1 MAKEKLT
8 EQQYEEFDYITD
20 FYLPIK
26 EVEDKYN
33 SPHLK
38 RLSALLNKLAPFL
51 STSVNPKTPATAP
64 NGFINASIGR
74 IKGPIMESI
83 TLAPGDTLDCSGLCV
98 VGVVSGKA
106 VLDEIQLHTG
116 NFALVPACVDNAVAQ
131 ADTKTVLILARPA

>member
-38 RLSALLNKLAPFL
+38 RLRDAKIDSYEYLGLEKVEGRTEIVKKWEEAMENYEYIVFTALLGSLNIEGNTASGTTYTIEV
-51 STSVNPKTPATAP
+51 STDI
-64 NGFINASIGR
+64 NGKKSQIHGQY
-74 IKGPIMESI
+74 
-83 TLAPGDTLDCSGLCV
+83 
-98 VGVVSGKA
+98 
-106 VLDEIQLHTG
+106 LDEFTKRENKWFFQKRTFSILH
-116 NFALVPACVDNAVAQ
+116 D
-131 ADTKTVLILARPA
+131 